1 MYTQAYAPVGAVS
14 WMVQEQSVFYDPA
27 KDALLQTF
35 VAQIKSLGD
44 DVARLQNLRA
54 PLSQEDEQRLHFT
67 LDAVLDMRRELLRE
81 ARLRE

>member
-14 WMVQEQSVFYDPA
+14 WMVQEQSAFYDPA

-35 VAQIKSLGD
+35 IAQIQSLN
-44 DVARLQNLRA
+44 VEVVHLQNLRK
-54 PLSQEDEQRLHFT
+54 PVSIEEEQRLHFM
-67 LDAVLDMRRELLRE
+67 LDAVLDMRRELIRE